1 MSDTLL
7 IHCDKCGATN
17 RVPRDKAEQL
27 GEPVCGRCKSRLS
40 LASKPVIVTDSTFA
54 HEVEHSPIPVLV
66 DIWADWCGPCRMIA
80 PSIEQ
85 LSAEMSGRVRF
96 AKVNIDENPGI
107 ATRFGVRSIPTMLVM
122 KAGKEVDRIVG
133 AQPKTEIKRRLES
146 ILGNV
151 TV

>member
-1 MSDTLL
+1 
-7 IHCDKCGATN
+7 
-17 RVPRDKAEQL
+17 
-27 GEPVCGRCKSRLS
+27 LS
-40 LASKPVIVTDSTFA
+40 LASKPVIVTDNTFA